1 MQIVEVLLYFIVC
14 RERERDKERETLGE
28 TLETLP
34 WMMMVSLN
42 VNTNFFFFVLSVVSC
57 DVVVT
62 GILWVGNEKALLH

>member
-14 RERERDKERETLGE
+14 QERERDKEQEALGE

-42 VNTNFFFFVLSVVSC
+42 VNTNFFFFFVLSVVSC

-62 GILWVGNEKALLH
+62 GIVGRK